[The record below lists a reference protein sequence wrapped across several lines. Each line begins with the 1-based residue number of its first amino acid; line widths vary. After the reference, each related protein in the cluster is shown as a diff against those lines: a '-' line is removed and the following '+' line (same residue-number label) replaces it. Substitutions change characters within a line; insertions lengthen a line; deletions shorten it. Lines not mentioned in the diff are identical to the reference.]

1 MITREDLVVQSVTDY
16 AKAQVRAW
24 GYDEDVW
31 TWEER
36 FDAAKM
42 AKFDKTIIAAGF
54 DFTDGGRQAECGS
67 DLKERVYHIEF
78 AVFGKTLTLGRN
90 ISSALRDAVEQD
102 AVIPLLDYQD
112 PAKPQIDALELLAVS
127 SNRATPPDPEPWEEF
142 LWLVAA
148 QVQDV
153 YHARLS

>member
-42 AKFDKTIIAAGF
+42 ATFDKT
-54 DFTDGGRQAECGS
+54 
-67 DLKERVYHIEF
+67 
-78 AVFGKTLTLGRN
+78 
-90 ISSALRDAVEQD
+90 RDAVEQD